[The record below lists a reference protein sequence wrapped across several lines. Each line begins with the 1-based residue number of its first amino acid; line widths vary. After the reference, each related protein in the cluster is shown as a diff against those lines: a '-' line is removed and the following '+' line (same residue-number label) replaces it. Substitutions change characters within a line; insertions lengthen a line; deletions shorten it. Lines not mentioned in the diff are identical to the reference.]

1 MKLEYDYRIGPTG
14 IEFSLIDG
22 FDDEIVVE
30 GSDEDRM
37 TVQRYIMLAWQDA
50 INKTCNSPDEI
61 RELMSTE
68 EGQKQLQARAETYL
82 AELLRDFPAELERR
96 KTHDRRDYSKR
107 PHDASGDRRRSRRP
121 N

>member
-1 MKLEYDYRIGPTG
+1 MKLEYNYRIGPTG

-50 INKTCNSPDEI
+50 INRTCNSPDEI
-61 RELMSTE
+61 RQLMSSA
-68 EGQKQLQARAETYL
+68 EGQKQLQTRAEIYL
-82 AELLRDFPAELERR
+82 TELLRDFPVELDRR
-96 KTHDRRDYSKR
+96 KTQDRRDYTKR
-107 PHDASGDRRRSRRP
+107 PHDASSDRRRSRRP